1 MGFALGPLALSA
13 HTRLEAFESI
23 GSTNAEAVSRARA
36 GERGPLW
43 FVTDRQTS
51 GRGRRDRA
59 WQSPPGNLAA
69 SILEV
74 MDVAP
79 AAAATLGFAAGV
91 ALEGALQA
99 VSVEARMRAA
109 GLDAIRFALKWP
121 NDLLAGGRKLS
132 GILLEA
138 EPAASGGLAVVV
150 GIGVNVVA
158 APEATMFPA
167 TSLHGLGIHVGAAE
181 LFTALAEEWARLK
194 ALWDN
199 GRGFALIRKL
209 WLERASGLGGEVSV
223 RLAEATV
230 SGVFETI
237 DDAGCLVV
245 RTASGERVPVS
256 AGDVYFGAAASVGA
270 A

>member
-1 MGFALGPLALSA
+1 MGFSLGATARSA
-13 HTRLEAFESI
+13 GTRLEAFDSI
-23 GSTNAEAVSRARA
+23 GSTNAEALSRARA
-36 GERGPLW
+36 GDRGPLW
-43 FVTDRQTS
+43 LVTDRQTA

-69 SILEV
+69 SVLEV

-79 AAAATLGFAAGV
+79 AVAATLGFAAGV

-99 VSVEARMRAA
+99 VSIEARMRAA
-109 GLDAIRFALKWP
+109 GQDTVGFALKWP
-121 NDLLAGGRKLS
+121 NDVLANGRKLS

-138 EPAASGGLAVVV
+138 EPLGGGALAVVV

-158 APEATMFPA
+158 APEATIFPA
-167 TSLHGLGIHVGAAE
+167 TSLHALGIHVGAAE
-181 LFTALAEEWARLK
+181 LFTALAEEWARLRG
-194 ALWDN
+194 LWDN
-199 GRGFALIRKL
+199 GRGFAAIRNL

-223 RLAEATV
+223 KLSGTTV

-237 DDAGCLVV
+237 DGTGCLVV
-245 RTASGERVPVS
+245 RTASGERVPIA
-256 AGDVYFGAAASVGA
+256 AGDVYFGGAASAGA